1 MISISNSTITI
12 NNNICLLIAIM
23 HVEEWKM
30 MRQSDHEQVL
40 YNSNKFVVILN
51 IIDDTHIA
59 LVYYY
64 HI

>member
-1 MISISNSTITI
+1 
-12 NNNICLLIAIM
+12 M

-59 LVYYY
+59 LVY
-64 HI
+64 